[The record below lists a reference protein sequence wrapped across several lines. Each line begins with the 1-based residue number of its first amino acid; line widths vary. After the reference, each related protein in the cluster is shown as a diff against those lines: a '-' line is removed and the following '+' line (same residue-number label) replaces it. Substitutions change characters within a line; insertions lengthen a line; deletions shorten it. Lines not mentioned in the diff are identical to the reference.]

1 MELHPLLLD
10 SKDKHQAVQKIECH
24 FIPLLKFLMGW
35 AQHQQTLKKK
45 PPDLP
50 IILADIFIIISFLR
64 NTESFVSEQK
74 TKPNK
79 KKTTPNNL
87 KLYSIVIWSE
97 LQFYSSPN
105 LN

>member
-45 PPDLP
+45 PPDPP
-50 IILADIFIIISFLR
+50 IILADIFIIISFSR
-64 NTESFVSEQK
+64 NTESLVSEQK
-74 TKPNK
+74 QNQKTQ
-79 KKTTPNNL
+79 KTTSNF
-87 KLYSIVIWSE
+87 I
-97 LQFYSSPN
+97 
-105 LN
+105 